1 MSAVKIFLLILILL
15 VVVVFAGKN
24 MDTVELSYYD
34 FSLNSHELKLP
45 LLVVIICSGALGFI
59 MAWVSGFIERLKL
72 NSKIRSLEKANQG
85 LADDLKKLDEN
96 RRNGRILR
104 QRLFHVSLGEGNARL
119 AQIFAIGPQ
128 HNDLAGR

>member
-59 MAWVSGFIERLKL
+59 MAWVSGFIGRLKL

-85 LADDLKKLDEN
+85 LADDRKMLEEAQGKK
-96 RRNGRILR
+96 I
-104 QRLFHVSLGEGNARL
+104 
-119 AQIFAIGPQ
+119 P
-128 HNDLAGR
+128 

>member
-85 LADDLKKLDEN
+85 LADDLKKLDE
-96 RRNGRILR
+96 
-104 QRLFHVSLGEGNARL
+104 
-119 AQIFAIGPQ
+119 AQVKEIP
-128 HNDLAGR
+128 

>member
-45 LLVVIICSGALGFI
+45 LLVVIIGSGALGFM

-85 LADDLKKLDEN
+85 LADDLKRLDE
-96 RRNGRILR
+96 
-104 QRLFHVSLGEGNARL
+104 
-119 AQIFAIGPQ
+119 AQVKEIP
-128 HNDLAGR
+128 

>member
-1 MSAVKIFLLILILL
+1 MPAVKIFLLILILL
-15 VVVVFAGKN
+15 VVVVLAGKN

-45 LLVVIICSGALGFI
+45 LLIVIICSGALGFM

-85 LADDLKKLDEN
+85 MVDDRK
-96 RRNGRILR
+96 
-104 QRLFHVSLGEGNARL
+104 RLEEAQVKETPSL
-119 AQIFAIGPQ
+119 
-128 HNDLAGR
+128 